1 MKKII
6 FMASGLILA
15 GCADHLPE
23 LKYADG
29 SNRVPVNVRSV
40 TPTAPAAPTKVLGK
54 FGDSAAVPP
63 AGARKEPVQANA
75 TKAAPE
81 PTHAAGKTPGAAD
94 SALVPTGPG
103 NVATT
108 EPGGKNAAASTSI
121 QTLADAPSGGKKKKQ
136 AKTATATK
144 DKSVAKDSD
153 KAAAAAQIQAKEG
166 TIPESA
172 LKQADQQSPARQPAS
187 GAADIAAG
195 GTQPAGIS
203 KPDTGGGALVIPNQG
218 PATQVASTPEARH
231 GCKRKIAA
239 IINNLFPWSADGV
252 SAY

>member
-29 SNRVPVNVRSV
+29 SNRVPVNVRAV
-40 TPTAPAAPTKVLGK
+40 TPAAPIKTLGK
-54 FGDSAAVPP
+54 FGDSAAAPQ

-94 SALVPTGPG
+94 SALAPTGAG
-103 NVATT
+103 NAATLQSD
-108 EPGGKNAAASTSI
+108 GKNAAASASI
-121 QTLADAPSGGKKKKQ
+121 QALADTPSVGKKKKQ
-136 AKTATATK
+136 AKTTAAAKEKSATK
-144 DKSVAKDSD
+144 ESD
-153 KAAAAAQIQAKEG
+153 KAAAAAQSPAREG
-166 TIPESA
+166 TIPEPA
-172 LKQADQQSPARQPAS
+172 LKQADQQSPVRQPPS
-187 GAADIAAG
+187 GVADIAAG
-195 GTQPAGIS
+195 GTQPAAIG
-203 KPDTGGGALVIPNQG
+203 KPDTGAGALVIPNQG

-252 SAY
+252 TAY